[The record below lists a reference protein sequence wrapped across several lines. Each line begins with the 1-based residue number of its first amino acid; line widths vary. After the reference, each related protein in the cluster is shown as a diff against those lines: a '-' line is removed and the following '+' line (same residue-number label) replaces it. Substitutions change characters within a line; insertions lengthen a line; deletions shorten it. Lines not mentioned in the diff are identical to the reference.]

1 MNILIFFAVD
11 CEIIKGSNKQRRL
24 QPMQTTGTYKGYDI
38 VITFP
43 SLASK
48 AHSDI
53 RFTSRK
59 GDVYRSQYAGTLTI
73 EEAIDAWINER
84 RWFTKN

>member
-1 MNILIFFAVD
+1 MT
-11 CEIIKGSNKQRRL
+11 
-24 QPMQTTGTYKGYDI
+24 QPTKTTGNYKGYDI

-43 SLASK
+43 SPASK

-53 RFTSRK
+53 RFTSPK

-73 EEAIDAWINER
+73 EEAIYEWVNER